1 MPQDRSMRDL
11 LGPVAAVALIAQ
23 LNPDLPAPSIEFTA
37 VYNDA
42 VELGMGVRLHL
53 HQPRD
58 GVYERW
64 AQLIGSN
71 DPDSHTDL
79 VPTARGNVV
88 RRTFGSYA
96 DIPIEAVAY
105 VLPEPPRAADHG
117 PLALSGPAS

>member
-1 MPQDRSMRDL
+1 MLQDRSMRDL

-23 LNPDLPAPSIEFTA
+23 VNPDLPAPSIEFA
-37 VYNDA
+37 AIYNDA
-42 VELGMGVRLHL
+42 LELGMGVRLHL
-53 HQPRD
+53 HQPHA

-71 DPDSHTDL
+71 NPDSHTDF

-105 VLPEPPRAADHG
+105 LPPATPRAAEHR
-117 PLALSGPAS
+117 PPAVREPAA